1 MPGRPRLQGEKRAE
15 AAPLGAWVR
24 EICKTDMSYLT
35 NCARQVRP
43 PSGPSIT
50 VTARSVWS
58 RVPSRQGR
66 SSTSRYKVSDY
77 VDYDEDRCFILPPCI
92 AYVRIY
98 MLTTASC
105 TL

>member
-15 AAPLGAWVR
+15 AAPLGAWVC

-43 PSGPSIT
+43 PWGPSIT
-50 VTARSVWS
+50 VIAPVLVFTGPVNE
-58 RVPSRQGR
+58 V
-66 SSTSRYKVSDY
+66 SSMYAMMMIY
-77 VDYDEDRCFILPPCI
+77 VFIFFILPPCI

>member
-1 MPGRPRLQGEKRAE
+1 MAVGPGRPRLQGEKRAE
-15 AAPLGAWVR
+15 AAPLGAWVC

-43 PSGPSIT
+43 PWGPSIT
-50 VTARSVWS
+50 VTAPVRTVFTGP
-58 RVPSRQGR
+58 VNEV
-66 SSTSRYKVSDY
+66 SSMYAMMMIY
-77 VDYDEDRCFILPPCI
+77 VFIYFILPPCI